1 MLKKTGFVPELWAK
15 KTGSAGVL
23 VPEKGV
29 EPSRPCGQ
37 RILSPPRLPFRHS
50 GPFFKNSMKMKF
62 HPQAGAIPTFA
73 LLDAAGAK
81 RYPTFPRSRGDRRV
95 RLEQIVRRWRLP

>member
-1 MLKKTGFVPELWAK
+1 
-15 KTGSAGVL
+15 

-50 GPFFKNSMKMKF
+50 GVFFQNNMNAKI
-62 HPQAGAIPTFA
+62 HPQAWPI
-73 LLDAAGAK
+73 K
-81 RYPTFPRSRGDRRV
+81 RVIR
-95 RLEQIVRRWRLP
+95 